1 MRTSFGIIC
10 IIIFFGSLV
19 YTYWNEIIGLF
30 EDEVIVLLPEPEPKP
45 EPKPKPEPEPEPE
58 PFRLVFTSL
67 MKEPCR
73 YKIDGWI
80 NNTPYIIDFK
90 NKESIEKYARNRIEV
105 GVPYV
110 EVNKFTP
117 RKPSL
122 RKAELGEDPILLVK
136 SFKVEDQKNKIK
148 GGTEKVGVAEIIDF
162 PVSKKPYTISSQTET
177 TVTPYHILQF
187 EIPKG
192 RDSESIRVFSR
203 DLNKTITL
211 GNMNYNFSDP
221 DFEKR
226 TIFVTRTNN
235 KNGFVIEKT
244 LKAPETVNFKR
255 AITEPPKKKIIQNP
269 VNSKEVKPSTTVRQP
284 IPSRPLKDY
293 NTYYGRGASEKEAY
307 YEARKQ
313 IKRSETQHSYRF
325 RKTGLTWTCTLYAT
339 TGK

>member
-1 MRTSFGIIC
+1 MRTSFGIFC
-10 IIIFFGSLV
+10 IIIFFASLV

-30 EDEVIVLLPEPEPKP
+30 EDEVIVLLPEPEP
-45 EPKPKPEPEPEPE
+45 EPE

-67 MKEPCR
+67 IKEPCR

-90 NKESIEKYARNRIEV
+90 NKESIGKYARNRIEV

-122 RKAELGEDPILLVK
+122 RKAQPGEDPILLVK

-162 PVSKKPYTISSQTET
+162 PVSKKPYIISSQTET

-187 EIPKG
+187 ETPRA
-192 RDSESIRVFSR
+192 RDSESIRIFSR
-203 DLNKTITL
+203 DLNKTVTV

-226 TIFVTRTNN
+226 TISVSRTNN
-235 KNGFVIEKT
+235 KNGFIIVKT
-244 LKAPETVNFKR
+244 LKAPETINFSRSIKKLPTRQTVN
-255 AITEPPKKKIIQNP
+255 APIISKI
-269 VNSKEVKPSTTVRQP
+269 VKPTVRHP
-284 IPSRPLKDY
+284 VPSRPLKDH
-293 NTYYGRGASEKEAY
+293 NTYYGRGTSEKEAY